1 MKTLFWEESC
11 SAQAEQKI
19 GHFRA
24 PLAREPSPC
33 VYVPVCPYVCV
44 PCCFHDPDKRKVLCV
59 PLHVSLYVCPYM
71 CVLIYILSVLAKSK
85 SLRPTPYTPFN
96 SQMICACMYPFVC
109 KYECMHACM
118 HLCLHVCMH
127 VCIYVCMHACMYVCM
142 YVCMYIMYMTHVYNV
157 YAVCK
162 YVTMQVGKD

>member
-1 MKTLFWEESC
+1 MKTLLWEESC

-44 PCCFHDPDKRKVLCV
+44 PCCFHEPDKRKVLCV

-71 CVLIYILSVLAKSK
+71 CVLTYIV
-85 SLRPTPYTPFN
+85 
-96 SQMICACMYPFVC
+96 CA
-109 KYECMHACM
+109 
-118 HLCLHVCMH
+118 
-127 VCIYVCMHACMYVCM
+127 
-142 YVCMYIMYMTHVYNV
+142 
-157 YAVCK
+157 
-162 YVTMQVGKD
+162 G